1 MELTRGSILIK
12 SHYDSRRSMGC
23 ANMNATA
30 IGERFQMT
38 PAVIEGR
45 RYFLQLPMNELY
57 AISVQAAMDLKAEK
71 EKLFDRIVQKI
82 IIL

>member
-1 MELTRGSILIK
+1 
-12 SHYDSRRSMGC
+12 
-23 ANMNATA
+23 MNADGNR
-30 IGERFQMT
+30 GERFQMT

-45 RYFLQLPMNELY
+45 RNFLQLPMNELY

-71 EKLFDRIVQKI
+71 EKMFDRIVQKI

>member
-1 MELTRGSILIK
+1 
-12 SHYDSRRSMGC
+12 
-23 ANMNATA
+23 
-30 IGERFQMT
+30 MT

>member
-1 MELTRGSILIK
+1 
-12 SHYDSRRSMGC
+12 
-23 ANMNATA
+23 
-30 IGERFQMT
+30 MT

-45 RYFLQLPMNELY
+45 RYFLQQPMNELY